1 MNINRKRCAK
11 KHTHQSSVYNKKM
24 GNDTDAHASELVKE
38 ILSAPYMSDNTNIT
52 IAITECLLYVPD
64 VLLSMLHELTPLI
77 LIALH

>member
-38 ILSAPYMSDNTNIT
+38 ILSAPYMSDNTNNHN
-52 IAITECLLYVPD
+52 CHY
-64 VLLSMLHELTPLI
+64 
-77 LIALH
+77 